1 MRVDVEE
8 DPLCIII
15 SFIDQ
20 GTPFNP
26 LTKEMPDTTGMKA
39 RERPIGG
46 LGLFMVKQTMD
57 GVAYAYE
64 DGKNILTI
72 RKKTD
77 QITGGITMSET
88 IYQKQGTTLTVKPE
102 GRLDTVTSP
111 ALEKELQEH
120 LDGVKDVTMDLAAV
134 EYISSGGLRMMLATE
149 QLLEQKG
156 GALKVINA
164 NEYILEVF
172 DLVGF
177 MDVVEVVRS

>member
-1 MRVDVEE
+1 
-8 DPLCIII
+8 
-15 SFIDQ
+15 
-20 GTPFNP
+20 
-26 LTKEMPDTTGMKA
+26 
-39 RERPIGG
+39 
-46 LGLFMVKQTMD
+46 
-57 GVAYAYE
+57 
-64 DGKNILTI
+64 
-72 RKKTD
+72 
-77 QITGGITMSET
+77 MSET

-111 ALEKELQEH
+111 AFEKELQEH
-120 LDGVKDVTMDLAAV
+120 LDGVKDVTMDLASV

-149 QLLEQKG
+149 RLLEQKG

>member
-1 MRVDVEE
+1 
-8 DPLCIII
+8 
-15 SFIDQ
+15 
-20 GTPFNP
+20 
-26 LTKEMPDTTGMKA
+26 
-39 RERPIGG
+39 
-46 LGLFMVKQTMD
+46 
-57 GVAYAYE
+57 
-64 DGKNILTI
+64 
-72 RKKTD
+72 
-77 QITGGITMSET
+77 MSET
-88 IYQKQGTTLTVKPE
+88 IYQKQGTTLTVKPK

-120 LDGVKDVTMDLAAV
+120 LDGVKDVTMDLASV